1 MCDESVVEI
10 YLAWDVTNLIS
21 SELELESQNKL
32 MKLRNR
38 AVKSTVIQRHLIFF
52 DKMVQSIFFNTFL
65 KILNLLTA
73 SIVI

>member
-10 YLAWDVTNLIS
+10 YLAWDATNLIS

-38 AVKSTVIQRHLIFF
+38 AVKSTFI
-52 DKMVQSIFFNTFL
+52 
-65 KILNLLTA
+65 
-73 SIVI
+73 